1 MPWSKKCP
9 SRVVAVLALALGIV
23 PARVGLGQTS
33 PSTDPVPRIAQTPQ
47 SPTTPTKREPV
58 GHPVTPGAVPV
69 PPGPTPVPPP
79 TEATQVI
86 ERSLGARLRRHAV
99 RRTRGSRGCRGL

>member
-33 PSTDPVPRIAQTPQ
+33 PSTDPVPRIAANP
-47 SPTTPTKREPV
+47 SKSDDP
-58 GHPVTPGAVPV
+58 H
-69 PPGPTPVPPP
+69 
-79 TEATQVI
+79 
-86 ERSLGARLRRHAV
+86 HA
-99 RRTRGSRGCRGL
+99 